1 MSFLPPN
8 PMSALLP
15 FVLELA
21 DWLATSIPKWI
32 AAGRAKG
39 ELTAQ
44 QEAEYQ
50 ARQEAIFGKEYA
62 QPESPT
68 PPVPPPGG

>member
-1 MSFLPPN
+1 MT
-8 PMSALLP
+8 ALLP

-21 DWLATSIPKWI
+21 EWLATSIPKWI

-39 ELTAQ
+39 ELTAE

-50 ARQEAIFGKEYA
+50 SRQAAIFSKDYM
-62 QPESPT
+62 QPDP
-68 PPVPPPGG
+68 